1 MRGIKPRVV
10 PSGHGFDDDEIL
22 ARVPGRGV
30 WNGARYLIGTWAVRS
45 WGARFPFGTLAI
57 NALGSFLLVLIL
69 YLGTQA
75 RLISDDARIVL
86 GTGVMGGFT
95 TYSTFNYEVFRF
107 LQQGAY
113 GAASLYLFATV
124 GGCLAA
130 GAAAVALAKVFV

>member
-1 MRGIKPRVV
+1 MTRFLLVCLG
-10 PSGHGFDDDEIL
+10 GAFGT
-22 ARVPGRGV
+22 
-30 WNGARYLIGTWAVRS
+30 GARYLVGAWAGGS

-69 YLGTQA
+69 YLSMQG
-75 RLISDDARIVL
+75 RLISPDARVIL

-95 TYSTFNYEVFRF
+95 TYSTFNYEVVRF

-113 GAASLYLFATV
+113 GAAAAYLLATV

-130 GAAAVALAKVFV
+130 GAAALAVAKLFI

>member
-1 MRGIKPRVV
+1 MTRLLLVCLG
-10 PSGHGFDDDEIL
+10 GAFGT
-22 ARVPGRGV
+22 
-30 WNGARYLIGTWAVRS
+30 GARYLIGTWAAGS

-69 YLGTQA
+69 YLSMQG
-75 RLISDDARIVL
+75 RLISPDARVIL

-95 TYSTFNYEVFRF
+95 TYSTFNYEVLRF

-113 GAASLYLFATV
+113 GAAAAYLLATV

-130 GAAAVALAKVFV
+130 GAAAVAVAKFFV